1 MTYNLLVMPSATTA
15 ETVRGQA
22 EADLDRTFAALA
34 DPTRRAILARL
45 GQGEAGVLELAG
57 PFPISQPAITKH
69 LKVLEAAGLISRH
82 RDARR
87 RLCRLEPQRLEK
99 VSEWVGGYRQ
109 YWEESFSRLDDYI
122 DRLQQENPT

>member
-1 MTYNLLVMPSATTA
+1 MPP
-15 ETVRGQA
+15 QA
-22 EADLDRTFAALA
+22 LADPELDRAFAALA

-57 PFPISQPAITKH
+57 PFPISQPAISKH

-87 RLCRLEPQRLEK
+87 RLCRLEPQRLK
-99 VSEWVGGYRQ
+99 HVSEWVGTYRQ
-109 YWEESFSRLDDYI
+109 FWEESFSRLDDYLDTLHKE
-122 DRLQQENPT
+122 DRT